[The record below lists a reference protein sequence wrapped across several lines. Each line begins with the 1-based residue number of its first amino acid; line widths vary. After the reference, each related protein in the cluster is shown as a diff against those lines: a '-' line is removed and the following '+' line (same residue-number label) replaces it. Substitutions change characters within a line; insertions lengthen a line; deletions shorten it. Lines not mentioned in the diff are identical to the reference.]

1 MAEALHE
8 RVVSDLRATGLRV
21 ETGRFGAEMAVE
33 LVNDG
38 PVAILIDTRDL
49 ERHEAEGVRGG

>member
-1 MAEALHE
+1 MSA
-8 RVVSDLRATGLRV
+8 LRATGLRV

-38 PVAILIDTRDL
+38 PVTILIDTRDL
-49 ERHEAEGVRGG
+49 KRHEAEGARSG